1 MDKSIFKNVLKY
13 YADAQSLEEFT
24 IRLDLI
30 DWALNDF
37 NFMYLELI
45 VPKFPIFF
53 KRLQKLKNDEKFNI
67 ITFTNEKCWRKKA
80 PIDII
85 LLDDEVNITYR
96 DGEHITIQKLYL
108 LDVIN
113 RGGPD
118 SIEEY
123 CNVLIYE
130 MYGE

>member
-13 YADAQSLEEFT
+13 YANAQSLEEFT

-30 DWALNDF
+30 DWELNDF

-53 KRLQKLKNDEKFNI
+53 KCLQKLKNDEKFNI
-67 ITFTNEKCWRKKA
+67 ITFTNEKCWSKKA
-80 PIDII
+80 PIDIV
-85 LLDDEVNITYR
+85 LSDDEVNITYR
-96 DGEHITIQKLYL
+96 DGEHITTQKLYL
-108 LDVIN
+108 LDVIK
-113 RGGPD
+113 RGGAD

>member
-13 YADAQSLEEFT
+13 YANAQSLEEFT

-45 VPKFPIFF
+45 VSKFPIFF

-85 LLDDEVNITYR
+85 LSDDEVNITYR
-96 DGEHITIQKLYL
+96 DGEHITTQKLYL
-108 LDVIN
+108 LDVIRRCGAN
-113 RGGPD
+113 

>member
-13 YADAQSLEEFT
+13 YANAQSLEEFT

-30 DWALNDF
+30 DWTLHDF

-85 LLDDEVNITYR
+85 LSDDEVNITYR
-96 DGEHITIQKLYL
+96 DGEHITT
-108 LDVIN
+108 
-113 RGGPD
+113 
-118 SIEEY
+118 
-123 CNVLIYE
+123 
-130 MYGE
+130 